1 MVTLAYLAAARSKVL
16 AELVIYV
23 QMSISV
29 MREGLGLEE
38 LIVRIHGGSGRERRE
53 GGHKEPC

>member
-1 MVTLAYLAAARSKVL
+1 MAYLAAARSKVL

-53 GGHKEPC
+53 GGHKEPY

>member
-1 MVTLAYLAAARSKVL
+1 
-16 AELVIYV
+16 
-23 QMSISV
+23 

-38 LIVRIHGGSGRERRE
+38 LIVRIHGGSAGGGGGG

>member
-1 MVTLAYLAAARSKVL
+1 MAYLAAARSKVL

-29 MREGLGLEE
+29 MKEGLGLEE
-38 LIVRIHGGSGRERRE
+38 LIVRIHGGSGRERWE